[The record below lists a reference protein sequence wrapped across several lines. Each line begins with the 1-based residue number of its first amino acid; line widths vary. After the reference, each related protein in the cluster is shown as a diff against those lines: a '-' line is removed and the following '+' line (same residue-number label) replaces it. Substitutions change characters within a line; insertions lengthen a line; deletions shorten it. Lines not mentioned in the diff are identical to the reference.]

1 MSVVLF
7 LVATIVG
14 YVLYSL
20 IQSMKRP
27 KNFPPGPDF
36 IPWMGNTIQLRKE
49 ARASGGQHLVF
60 EKWSKKYNSDILGL
74 KLGSEYVVVA
84 LSFPLVHEVHISE
97 VFDGRPDNFFLRL
110 RTMGTR
116 KGITCTDGQLWQ
128 EHRSFAMR
136 QMRHVGYGRTEMEQY
151 IEKEADSLLTYIDEL
166 HGEPTWPGSFLA
178 PSVLNVLWTLTAGKG
193 IGRGDK
199 RLQKLLQLLNRR
211 SKVFDICGGVL
222 SQMPWLR
229 YFAPNWTGYN
239 LICQMNQEM
248 HAFFLEAINE
258 HRASITKEN
267 AESDLIYAYIRE
279 MNEHSDEAENST
291 FSETQLTMTILDFF
305 IAGSQTTSNTTDL
318 ALMMLALNRDV
329 QKSVYDEITDNMETH
344 KIPVN
349 LCNREYFPYT
359 SAFIME
365 VQRYFH
371 ITPVTGPRRA
381 LRNTTLGGYNVPKD
395 TTVLIGLRM
404 VHMDKAHWGDP
415 EVFRPERFL
424 DADGKV
430 FRDEYFMP
438 FGQGRRR
445 CLGDALARACLFSF
459 LTKIIHRFRIE
470 LCEEALP
477 SVVLQPGITLT
488 PKPYKVRFV
497 NRQ

>member
-1 MSVVLF
+1 MSTLLF
-7 LVATIVG
+7 LVATVVVC
-14 YVLYSL
+14 VLHSL
-20 IQSMKRP
+20 IRSLKRP
-27 KNFPPGPDF
+27 PNFPPGPDF
-36 IPWMGNTIQLRKE
+36 MPWIGNTIQLRKE
-49 ARASGGQHLVF
+49 ARACGGTHLVF
-60 EKWSKKYNSDILGL
+60 EKWSIKYNSNVLGL
-74 KLGSEYVVVA
+74 KLGSEYVVVV
-84 LSFPLVHEVHISE
+84 LSYPLVHEVHVSE
-97 VFDGRPDNFFLRL
+97 VYDGRPDNFFLRL

-128 EHRSFAMR
+128 EHRNFAMR

-151 IEKEADSLLTYIDEL
+151 IEKEATNLLRYIEDL
-166 HGEPTWPGSFLA
+166 QGEPAWPGSFLA

-193 IGRGDK
+193 IDRDDK
-199 RLQKLLQLLNRR
+199 RLQKLLDMLNRR
-211 SKVFDICGGVL
+211 SKVFDMSGGVL
-222 SQMPWLR
+222 TQMPWLR
-229 YFAPNWTGYN
+229 YVAPNWTGYN

-258 HRASITKEN
+258 HHTSITPAN

-279 MNEHSDEAENST
+279 MNEHSAGVKNTT

-318 ALMMLALNRDV
+318 ALMMLALHRRV
-329 QKSVYDEITDNMETH
+329 QERVYEEITTNFE
-344 KIPVN
+344 KFEIAVN

-359 SAFIME
+359 NAFIME

-371 ITPVTGPRRA
+371 ITPITGPRRA
-381 LRNTTLGGYNVPKD
+381 LWNTTLEGYSVPKN
-395 TTVLIGLRM
+395 TTILIGLRS
-404 VHMDKAHWGDP
+404 VHMDKEHWGDP
-415 EVFRPERFL
+415 ENFRPQRFI
-424 DADGKV
+424 DDEGKV
-430 FRDEYFMP
+430 LRDEYFMP

-459 LTKIIHRFRIE
+459 LTKILHRYRIE
-470 LCEEALP
+470 LCEEAMP

-497 NRQ
+497 ERS